1 MKPDAMHPGTAA
13 GRVRALLEAD
23 LMQASRE
30 PGRRLDETELALR
43 FGVSRTPVREA
54 LKALAAQGLVEL
66 RAHSG
71 AFVADPTPRKLI
83 EMFEAMAALEAACAS
98 HAARRASAA
107 QRDAIAAANRDCAVE
122 ALSNDPGAFYRANLR
137 FHDAVCAAAGNA
149 FLAEQTL
156 ALRRRLEPWRR
167 SVTGRG
173 GTMRQS
179 VVEHDAILAAIA
191 ASDAEEAGRQ
201 ASRHLD
207 ALGQDALLLLDSLR
221 LSAGGD

>member
-1 MKPDAMHPGTAA
+1 MHPGTAA
-13 GRVRALLEAD
+13 GRVRAALEAD
-23 LMQASRE
+23 LMQVSRE
-30 PGRRLDETELALR
+30 RGRHLDETELAQR

-54 LKALAAQGLVEL
+54 LKALAAQGLVEI
-66 RAHSG
+66 RPHAG
-71 AFVADPTPRKLI
+71 AFVADPAPRKLI
-83 EMFEAMAALEAACAS
+83 EMFEAMAALEAACAL
-98 HAARRASAA
+98 HAARRSSAA
-107 QRDAIAAANRDCAVE
+107 QREAIAIANRDCATE
-122 ALSNDPGAFYRANLR
+122 AVAGDPDAFYSANLR

-179 VVEHDAILAAIA
+179 VVEHDAILAAIGEG
-191 ASDAEEAGRQ
+191 DAEEAGRR

-207 ALGQDALLLLDSLR
+207 ALGQDALLLIGSLR
-221 LSAGGD
+221 LAAE